1 MISIS
6 DLRFRY
12 PEGEL
17 RTPFGRRD
25 PASPAGSRTSRSQ
38 ARRREQTAAAAGFEL
53 NVPSLEI
60 ETGETVAVIGPSGSG
75 KTTLLH
81 LMAGIRLPQEGK
93 VLTDDVE
100 VTDLDDG
107 ARRDFRIRSIGMVFQ
122 EFELLEY
129 LTVLDN
135 ILLPYR
141 INGSLQLNRSVRER
155 AATIAEQ
162 VGIADKLHRL
172 STRLSHGEKQ
182 RVAVCRALIAEPV
195 LLLADEPTGNLDPT
209 NTQKVLDIL
218 LDAAAATGATLVT
231 VTHDH
236 ELLPR
241 FDRSIDVM
249 DLIALAGNPGAEV
262 PGGGA
267 ISSGPQITQIDADR
281 GKENE

>member
-12 PEGEL
+12 AEGE
-17 RTPFGRRD
+17 
-25 PASPAGSRTSRSQ
+25 
-38 ARRREQTAAAAGFEL
+38 FEL
-53 NVPSLEI
+53 DVPSLTVEK
-60 ETGETVAVIGPSGSG
+60 GETVAVIGPSGSG

-81 LMAGIRLPQEGK
+81 LMAGIRLPQEGT
-93 VLTDDVE
+93 VLTDNVE

-107 ARRDFRIRSIGMVFQ
+107 ARRDFRIRRIGMVFQ

-141 INGSLQLNRSVRER
+141 INGSLTLDREVRDR
-155 AATIAEQ
+155 AARIAER
-162 VGIADKLHRL
+162 VGIADKLKRL

-195 LLLADEPTGNLDPT
+195 LLLADEPTGNLDPA
-209 NTQKVLDIL
+209 NTTKVLDIL
-218 LDAAAATGATLVT
+218 LDAADATGATLVT

-236 ELLPR
+236 DLLPR
-241 FDRSIDVM
+241 FDRSLNVM
-249 DLIALAGNPGAEV
+249 DLLEIPEK
-262 PGGGA
+262 
-267 ISSGPQITQIDADR
+267 PQITQIDADR
-281 GKENE
+281 EGGH

>member
-12 PEGEL
+12 PEGE
-17 RTPFGRRD
+17 
-25 PASPAGSRTSRSQ
+25 
-38 ARRREQTAAAAGFEL
+38 FEL
-53 NVPSLEI
+53 KVPSLEV
-60 ETGETVAVIGPSGSG
+60 EPGETVAVIGPSGSG

-81 LMAGIRLPQEGK
+81 LMAGIRLPQEGR

-100 VTDLDDG
+100 VTELDDG
-107 ARRDFRIRSIGMVFQ
+107 ARRDFRIRRVGMVFQ

-129 LTVLDN
+129 LSVLDN

-141 INGSLQLNRSVRER
+141 INGSLTLDREVRNR
-155 AATIAEQ
+155 AASIAEQ
-162 VGIADKLHRL
+162 VGIADKLNRL
-172 STRLSHGEKQ
+172 STKLSHGEKQ

-241 FDRSIDVM
+241 FNRSIDVM
-249 DLIALAGNPGAEV
+249 DLLNIPEK
-262 PGGGA
+262 
-267 ISSGPQITQIDADR
+267 PQITQMNA
-281 GKENE
+281 ENEGRL

>member
-6 DLRFRY
+6 HLRFRY
-12 PEGEL
+12 PEGE
-17 RTPFGRRD
+17 
-25 PASPAGSRTSRSQ
+25 
-38 ARRREQTAAAAGFEL
+38 FEL
-53 NVPSLEI
+53 NVPELAVA
-60 ETGETVAVIGPSGSG
+60 TGETVAVIGPSGSG

-81 LMAGIRLPQEGK
+81 LMAGIRLPQEGN
-93 VLTDDVE
+93 VVTDEVE
-100 VTDLDDG
+100 VTSLDDG
-107 ARRDFRIRSIGMVFQ
+107 ARRDFRIRRIGMVFQ

-141 INGSLQLNRSVRER
+141 INGSLKLDRTVRER
-155 AATIAEQ
+155 AAFIAEQ
-162 VGIADKLHRL
+162 VGIADKLNRL
-172 STRLSHGEKQ
+172 SIRLSHGEKQ

-236 ELLPR
+236 DLLPR

-249 DLIALAGNPGAEV
+249 DLIDIKGDPGTTLPDREHN
-262 PGGGA
+262 
-267 ISSGPQITQIDADR
+267 SFGPQITQINADR
-281 GKENE
+281 GKENA

>member
-6 DLRFRY
+6 DLHFRY
-12 PEGEL
+12 PEGE
-17 RTPFGRRD
+17 
-25 PASPAGSRTSRSQ
+25 
-38 ARRREQTAAAAGFEL
+38 FEL
-53 NVPSLEI
+53 NVPSLNVGA
-60 ETGETVAVIGPSGSG
+60 GETVAVIGPSGSG

-107 ARRDFRIRSIGMVFQ
+107 ARRDFRIRRIGMVFQ

-141 INGSLQLNRSVRER
+141 INGSLTLNREVRDR
-155 AATIAEQ
+155 AAKIAES
-162 VGIADKLHRL
+162 VGM
-172 STRLSHGEKQ
+172 
-182 RVAVCRALIAEPV
+182 AVCRALIAEPI

-209 NTQKVLDIL
+209 NTTKVLDIL
-218 LDAAAATGATLVT
+218 LDAAQDTGATLVT

-236 ELLPR
+236 DLLPR
-241 FDRSIDVM
+241 FDRSLNVM
-249 DLIALAGNPGAEV
+249 DLIDLTGNPGTTQ
-262 PGGGA
+262 
-267 ISSGPQITQIDADR
+267 STDSHNLSCPQITQIDADR
-281 GKENE
+281 GQENE